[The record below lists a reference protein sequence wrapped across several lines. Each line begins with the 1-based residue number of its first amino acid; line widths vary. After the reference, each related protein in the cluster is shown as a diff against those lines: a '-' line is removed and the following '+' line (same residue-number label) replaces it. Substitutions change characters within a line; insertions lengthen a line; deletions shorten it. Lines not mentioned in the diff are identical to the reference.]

1 MQIFNVADEI
11 ATWYEDFSSSI
22 NFSSEF
28 RSDLIVL
35 NCNWG
40 SYVFWQQWFHGK
52 GNLTSWNQI
61 LGLSTDL
68 WWFWYLFQRDI
79 CILKVEIYQIFGD
92 HLCWSIA
99 GSWGKFSFSNSE
111 LKTFSVGQMSMTD
124 PFPGISSFL
133 YISLFFSF
141 VRVGSFLWV
150 IPAGFQFCTVKP
162 FFSTFCFV
170 CTAIGRLI

>member
-1 MQIFNVADEI
+1 MKLQLDMKIFHH
-11 ATWYEDFSSSI
+11 
-22 NFSSEF
+22 
-28 RSDLIVL
+28 L
-35 NCNWG
+35 
-40 SYVFWQQWFHGK
+40 
-52 GNLTSWNQI
+52 LTSPANFEVIWLFLI
-61 LGLSTDL
+61 LVGAVIFFGNRASLIFTAKQVEAWWKSNF

-92 HLCWSIA
+92 HLCWSIV

-150 IPAGFQFCTVKP
+150 IPAGFQFCTIKP
-162 FFSTFCFV
+162 FFSTFSFV
-170 CTAIGRLI
+170 CTTIGRLI